1 MLTNRTSTTST
12 AFPFRKMTK
21 YAYSE
26 DDFIYGHGPTLYRG
40 LSRSTSSPVL
50 IKRVIGGAAAKRKL
64 ESCDKEVSYLKL
76 LKHPGIP
83 RLTDSFA
90 HRLDFY
96 LIFEG
101 KSFHSLKEE
110 CDFRE
115 ATTGS
120 RALEPDEIQGLFFQ
134 LLDILDFAHSKGITH
149 SKLEPDNILWYA
161 DDDGRIKLIDFKA
174 MDDVDDDP
182 ETDMLAFG
190 TTIFYLATGTTITEV
205 RVTGVLGWRPSVG
218 TVDPPTSLPH
228 SSPPPSPPA
237 IAPWVDVRIWSGT
250 TATACRS
257 STERSTTRSAPKPR

>member
-1 MLTNRTSTTST
+1 
-12 AFPFRKMTK
+12 MTK

>member
-1 MLTNRTSTTST
+1 M
-12 AFPFRKMTK
+12 
-21 YAYSE
+21 
-26 DDFIYGHGPTLYRG
+26 
-40 LSRSTSSPVL
+40 
-50 IKRVIGGAAAKRKL
+50 
-64 ESCDKEVSYLKL
+64 
-76 LKHPGIP
+76 KHPGIP

-90 HRLDFY
+90 HKLDFY

-110 CDFRE
+110 CDYRE
-115 ATTGS
+115 ANSGS

-190 TTIFYLATGTTITEV
+190 TTIFYLATGTAITEV
-205 RVTGVLGWRPSVG
+205 QHVRAHWTHACQQWCSHHRNHDPIIWLALEPGMELLRARVAVP
-218 TVDPPTSLPH
+218 
-228 SSPPPSPPA
+228 
-237 IAPWVDVRIWSGT
+237 
-250 TATACRS
+250 
-257 STERSTTRSAPKPR
+257 